1 MAWPA
6 LPIVPETELMLTIL
20 RKTSLSSAFSALA
33 ASRHEGASARIT
45 RKGTIVWMS
54 SIAWNCS
61 SVILWTTPSQ
71 V

>member
-1 MAWPA
+1 
-6 LPIVPETELMLTIL
+6 MLTIL
-20 RKTSLSSAFSALA
+20 RKTSLPSAVSAFA
-33 ASRHEGASARIT
+33 ASRQVGAIARIT
-45 RKGTIVWMS
+45 RNGTIVWMS

>member
-1 MAWPA
+1 M
-6 LPIVPETELMLTIL
+6 TLTIL
-20 RKTSLSSAFSALA
+20 RKTSLPSSRSALA
-33 ASRHEGASARIT
+33 GSRMCGATARII
-45 RKGTIVWMS
+45 RNGTTVWMS

>member
-6 LPIVPETELMLTIL
+6 LPIVPETEEMLTIL
-20 RKTSLSSAFSALA
+20 RKTSLPSACSALA
-33 ASRHEGASARIT
+33 ASRQCGAIARIT
-45 RKGTIVWMS
+45 RNGTTVWMS

-61 SVILWTTPSQ
+61 SLIRWTTPSQ